1 MAVLYSLAA
10 ITPDTEFGLSFYDY
24 FTEEERFALWRVASL
39 REYLPKVADPYY
51 DREDSAPIAA
61 TKSPVCR
68 T

>member
-39 REYLPKVADPYY
+39 RNTCPK
-51 DREDSAPIAA
+51 
-61 TKSPVCR
+61 
-68 T
+68 